1 MNYFKQQPES
11 PKFIA
16 IAAMAFNRVIGTGNV
31 LPWHFKDDLQF
42 FKRTTL
48 NHSILMG
55 RKTFEGIGK
64 ALPKRRNL
72 VWSRTMTKGDVSG
85 IENVCSLDDIIGSHE
100 PTETVFVCG
109 GAQLYELALPWCD
122 ELLLTH
128 IKMPYAG
135 DVVMPEFE
143 HLFHHQREIIEEHEE
158 FNIVRY
164 IRRPLRW
171 EPYRKTHGFGL
182 QKGKIQHWGTYSTWL
197 EANNAAVSLNHLESN
212 AKVTPVLQSRSD
224 VLEKEHLE
232 CIRLLEEAGFGKAGE
247 VNTLLSMV
255 KMACMLERT
264 RNSNDPR

>member
-16 IAAMAFNRVIGTGNV
+16 IAAMAANRVIGKGAV
-31 LPWHFKDDLQF
+31 LPWHFTEDLKF

-109 GAQLYELALPWCD
+109 GAQLYELTLPWCD
-122 ELLLTH
+122 ELLLTR
-128 IKMPYAG
+128 IKTPYEG

-143 HLFHHQREIIEEHEE
+143 HLFYKPETLEAHEE
-158 FNIVRY
+158 FDIVRY
-164 IRRPLRW
+164 TRRPFRW

-182 QKGKIQHWGTYSTWL
+182 QKGKIQHWSTYSTWI
-197 EANNAAVSLNHLESN
+197 EATHAAVTLNNLESN

-224 VLEKEHLE
+224 LLEKEHLE
-232 CIRLLEEAGFGKAGE
+232 CIRRLEEAGFGKAGKA
-247 VNTLLSMV
+247 NTLLSMV
-255 KMACMLERT
+255 QEACL
-264 RNSNDPR
+264 